1 MLIQDNTVLERKQP
15 HFGDKNSTLPGAQQL
30 MIKSIGGHP
39 MAIKSSGTLVLITEK
54 KHAPWGHM
62 VKVAIQ
68 RGPSGR

>member
-1 MLIQDNTVLERKQP
+1 
-15 HFGDKNSTLPGAQQL
+15 
-30 MIKSIGGHP
+30 